1 MSITRVGL
9 VAKTGVEAAA
19 SVLADLAGWLEA
31 RNVRPVFETE
41 TALLA
46 GLPPGRATVSRDELP
61 RECDLIV
68 VLGGDGSLIGMAGR
82 IAEAGVDVP
91 IVGVNFGNLGFLTEI
106 TLEELY
112 QSLES
117 VIDGTAI
124 IEERMMLR
132 ARTLRDGEPFAE
144 RLALNDVVIT
154 KGALSRIIDLA
165 VAIGDQPVM
174 RVRADGLI
182 IASPT
187 GSTAYNLAAGG
198 PILHPEVDAMLL
210 TPIAPHMLTN
220 RPIVLPR
227 GVQSAH
233 PVGDER
239 RERRSVRHLRRPV
252 RPCAGGRGHH
262 PRQQRGSPPPAH
274 SRLEPHLLR
283 RPQAEVEV
291 ERALRAG
298 TRDSGLALL
307 PERLHLELE
316 HVGIVFGER

>member
-19 SVLADLAGWLEA
+19 SVRADLAGWLEA
-31 RNVRPVFETE
+31 RSVRPVFETE

-46 GLPPGRATVSRDELP
+46 GLPPDRATVSRDDLP

-132 ARTLRDGEPFAE
+132 ARTLRDGQPFAE

-174 RVRADGLI
+174 RMRADGLI

-198 PILHPEVDAMLL
+198 PILHPEVDALLL

-220 RPIVLPR
+220 RPIVLPGGSEVR
-227 GVQSAH
+227 IQSAMSGANDEVFVTFDGQSGH
-233 PVGDER
+233 ALEDGDVILVSR
-239 RERRSVRHLRRPV
+239 ADRPLR
-252 RPCAGGRGHH
+252 
-262 PRQQRGSPPPAH
+262 
-274 SRLEPHLLR
+274 LI
-283 RPQAEVEV
+283 
-291 ERALRAG
+291 
-298 TRDSGLALL
+298 RDSSRTYFDVLRQKLKWS
-307 PERLHLELE
+307 ER
-316 HVGIVFGER
+316 